1 MTSFSSSLPS
11 TTVSSV
17 ADATVMNISFR
28 DYMDS
33 PFCLQKEVSVL
44 NRLISFGIAD
54 VRTLLETDMYE
65 ISRLHGMGKGKMDVV
80 RQFKDNIAGKI
91 VEINRWRQGIIL
103 PSHEVAGMSLARRI
117 VSLLETLRGHYL
129 LAGKTDV
136 AAICELG
143 LIHNLT
149 PTEIVASR
157 MLQHS
162 YTSERVRQILENI
175 TLSIWRNGF
184 SADRLFINTSFI
196 DELSSAKMATVG
208 RKIDILRSVLGF
220 DAPSHAFTNLFLLKV
235 VEMRRYERLGLGFD
249 YVLDSNESIREF
261 ANRVGA
267 VIDAMQSTVRPMTLS
282 EIISTART
290 QNGCSLS
297 REFVSGIL
305 AEHPWIEQPDQYSFQ
320 IRYANLTYDYAKAAR
335 IVWSFGPLKKPEV
348 DEINSMLTGND
359 DHISVSLLV
368 AQNRLGWC
376 RPQGRTGVWECSFDG
391 DRRNGLLND
400 VREYVASHD
409 LFDGEDAY
417 NYFESLGYRYPK
429 ATVRTYLFRYC
440 RVSCHDVNLFCS
452 MEKAGNHPE
461 IVWRSKRVANMNDWV
476 AEHSLDYIRVHGATK
491 KSALVSALQI
501 LDIENLFS
509 KQSLLR
515 RLDSIVAKRQ
525 VLDVNEQGLVCLAA

>member
-1 MTSFSSSLPS
+1 MN
-11 TTVSSV
+11 VSSV

-28 DYMDS
+28 DYIDS
-33 PFCLQKEVSVL
+33 PFCQQKEVSVL
-44 NRLISFGIAD
+44 NRLISFGITD
-54 VRTLLETDMYE
+54 VRTLFDTDMYE

-80 RQFKDNIAGKI
+80 RRFKENIESRI
-91 VEINRWRQGIIL
+91 IEINRWRQGTVL
-103 PSHEVAGMSLARRI
+103 PSEEVAGMCLGKRI
-117 VSLLETLRGHYL
+117 LSLLETLRDHYL
-129 LAGKTDV
+129 HAGKTDV

-149 PTEIVASR
+149 PTEIVASGI
-157 MLQHS
+157 LQRS

-184 SADRLFINTSFI
+184 SKDRLFIDTAFI
-196 DELSSAKMATVG
+196 DELSSAKTETVG
-208 RKIDILRSVLGF
+208 HKIDVLRSALGSG
-220 DAPSHAFTNLFLLKV
+220 APSHSFTNLFLLKV
-235 VEMRRYERLGLGFD
+235 VERGTYERLGLESD
-249 YVLDSNESIREF
+249 YVIDSDDSIRDF

-267 VIDAMQSTVRPMTLS
+267 IIDVMQSTVRPMTLS
-282 EIISTART
+282 EIIDAARS
-290 QNGCSLS
+290 QEGCSLS
-297 REFVSGIL
+297 REFVSEIL
-305 AEHPWIEQPDQYSFQ
+305 AEHPWIEKPDQYSFQ

-440 RVSCHDVNLFCS
+440 RVSCHDGNLFCS

-476 AEHSLDYIRVHGATK
+476 AEHSLEYIRVHGATK